1 MNLLK
6 EKPGL
11 FRSLDRVGFAVDIN
25 EDSSAVV
32 GAFEG
37 KVSVDDILCF
47 WDELIKSDS
56 LPFGMKGIVLDFSD
70 AVLDFKASS
79 YKRIVDYF
87 IENISFVG
95 KFKIGVVANNPHNIV
110 VVMLIAREN
119 FMYEL
124 RPFTTIKASLIW
136 AKS

>member
-6 EKPGL
+6 EKSG
-11 FRSLDRVGFAVDIN
+11 FYRSLDRGRFAVDVN
-25 EDSSAVV
+25 DYSSVMV

-37 KVSVDDILCF
+37 KISVDDILYF
-47 WDELIKSDS
+47 WDELMKSDS
-56 LPFGMKGIVLDFSD
+56 LPAEMKGVVLDFSN
-70 AVLDFKASS
+70 AVLGFKASS
-79 YKRIVDYF
+79 YTRIVDFF

-95 KFKIGVVANNPHNIV
+95 RFKIGVVANNPHNIV

-124 RPFTTIKASLIW
+124 RPFTTINASLIW
-136 AKS
+136 VKS